1 MLTVLEVACCVGTS
15 VFGHFLSKV
24 QIVRFFPVPNDQLRP
39 FPHEFK
45 DESLLHEA
53 LTHRSFSQA
62 KDLEDSAN
70 NERLEFLGDA
80 VLGLVVSERVAS
92 IFPQFSEG
100 ELSKV
105 RASLISRTTLAK
117 AARRMELGQWLRLGR
132 GEEVTQGREKSSL
145 LANALEAVIGA
156 VYLDGGIEAARGFIG
171 RSLLQ
176 EFSSLED
183 GDSTSLVGDSKSRL
197 QEWTHKNVGSVPRYQ
212 LIHESGP
219 DHQKTFEVVVYLKKK
234 LMGRGT
240 GRTKKEAEQR
250 AAEEALQ
257 HVGVCDELDD

>member
-1 MLTVLEVACCVGTS
+1 MS
-15 VFGHFLSKV
+15 D
-24 QIVRFFPVPNDQLRP
+24 DQLQS
-39 FPHEFK
+39 FPHGFQ
-45 DESLLHEA
+45 DEGLLHEA
-53 LTHRSFSQA
+53 LTHRSYTHAQ
-62 KDLEDSAN
+62 DTGQPAN

-80 VLGLVVSERVAS
+80 VLGLIVSERVAG

-117 AARRMELGQWLRLGR
+117 AARRMELGQWLKLGR

-171 RSLLQ
+171 RSLQQ

-183 GDSTSLVGDSKSRL
+183 GDSASLVEDSKSRL

-212 LIHESGP
+212 LISESGP
-219 DHQKTFEVVVYLKKK
+219 DHQKIFEVVVYLKKK
-234 LMGRGT
+234 PMGRGT

-257 HVGVCDELDD
+257 QVSGLDGLDG